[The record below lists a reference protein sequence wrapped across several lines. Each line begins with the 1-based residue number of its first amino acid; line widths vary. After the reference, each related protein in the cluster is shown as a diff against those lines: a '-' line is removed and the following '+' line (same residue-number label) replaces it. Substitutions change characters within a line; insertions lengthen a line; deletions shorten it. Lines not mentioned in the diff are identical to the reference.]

1 MDIDYFAENGL
12 LAKTIPGFA
21 PRQAQVHMADAV
33 SKTIKSAG
41 RLLVEAGTGTGKTFA
56 YLVPALDSGKR
67 VIISTG
73 SKALQDQLYERDLPT
88 LLLAMQYGK
97 PVAQLKGRSNY
108 LCTYRLALLEQEMH
122 FLAADVFADLPKVRN
137 FKARTLS
144 GDVADIPGLQEQAPI
159 LPFVTSTN
167 DNCLGRECP
176 DYETCF
182 LVKARRKALD
192 AQVVVINHHLFFADM
207 SVKDTGFGELLP
219 DADVYIFDEAHQLP
233 DIASQYFG
241 ESLSSRQLSDVAEEL
256 RLAYRLEA
264 KDMAQLGKA
273 ADRLIQDC
281 QAMRLSF
288 GVEPS
293 RGNLRDILAQ
303 PAMQRDLQRL
313 KETIK
318 FCYDV
323 CKLALGRGEQI
334 NNCFERLTGFLTAA
348 DHVTA
353 ITEVGAA
360 YWYETTKRHF
370 TLNVTPLSIAER
382 FAQEVMRVGCSWIFT
397 SATLTVGEEFN
408 YFSQRMGVEDAD
420 TCLLDSPFDYEHQ
433 SLLCVPRNLPD
444 TSNYQRATQLAERL
458 LPVIEQVPGGC
469 FFLCTSYNSVNQIA
483 QVLRDKLDRTV
494 LVQGD
499 DNKQRIL
506 ADFVADGH
514 AVLVATS
521 SFWEGVDVRGAAL
534 SCVIIDKLPFTSP
547 DEPLLKARMEDCRL
561 QGGDPFQQLQL
572 PEAVIV
578 LKQGVGRLIR
588 DYQDRGILILCD
600 PRLVN
605 KPYGAAFLKSLP
617 PIPRCRDLTRLSEFW
632 TIPDMP
638 VVEPAA
644 LLQPALLQEET
655 ITDENSGD

>member
-1 MDIDYFAENGL
+1 MTNDYFAEHGL
-12 LAKTIPGFA
+12 LAHAIPGFA
-21 PRQAQVHMADAV
+21 PRPAQNQMSAAVAQAIHDA
-33 SKTIKSAG
+33 G
-41 RLLVEAGTGTGKTFA
+41 CLLVEAGTGTGKTFA
-56 YLVPALDSGKR
+56 YLVPALDSKKR

-88 LLLAMQYGK
+88 LLLAMQYDK

-108 LCTYRLALLEQEMH
+108 LCLYRMALLEQEMN
-122 FLAADVFADLPKVRN
+122 FLAADVFADLPKVRQ
-137 FKARTLS
+137 FKTRTLT
-144 GDVADIPGLQEQAPI
+144 GDVADIAGLQEQAPI
-159 LPFVTSTN
+159 LPFITSTN

-176 DYETCF
+176 DYEDCY
-182 LVKARRKALD
+182 LVKARKKAMD

-219 DADVYIFDEAHQLP
+219 EADVYIFDEAHQLP

-241 ESLSSRQLSDVAEEL
+241 ESISSRQLSDTADEL

-273 ADRLIQDC
+273 ADRLVQDC
-281 QAMRLSF
+281 QAMRLGF

-293 RGNLRDILAQ
+293 RGNLRDALAQ
-303 PAMQRDLQRL
+303 PTIQRDLQRL
-313 KETIK
+313 KESIK

-334 NNCFERLTGFLTAA
+334 NSCFERLAGFLTTI

-353 ITEVGAA
+353 INETGAA
-360 YWYETTKRHF
+360 YWFETTKRHF
-370 TLNVTPLSIAER
+370 TLNVTPLSIADR
-382 FAQEVMRVGCSWIFT
+382 FSQEVMRTGCSWVFT
-397 SATLTVGEEFN
+397 SATLTVSDSFD
-408 YFSQRMGVEDAD
+408 YFADRMGIKDAA
-420 TCLLDSPFDYEHQ
+420 TCLLDSPFDYESQ

-444 TSNYQRATQLAERL
+444 TSVYNRATQLAERL

-469 FFLCTSYNSVNQIA
+469 FFLCTSYHSVNQIA
-483 QVLRDKLDRTV
+483 QVLREKLDRKI

-499 DNKQRIL
+499 DNKQRLL
-506 ADFVADGH
+506 ADFVSDGH

-521 SFWEGVDVRGAAL
+521 SFWEGVDVRGEAL

-547 DEPLLKARMEDCRL
+547 DEPLLKARVEDCRM

-617 PIPRCRDLTRLSEFW
+617 PIPRCRDLTRLSDFW
-632 TIPDMP
+632 SLKQTINNEH
-638 VVEPAA
+638 VE
-644 LLQPALLQEET
+644 
-655 ITDENSGD
+655 ISNNENSGN